1 MAKRE
6 YVSPAV
12 SDLGSAVA
20 VTLGFPGGTLESMS
34 TKVTVG

>member
-1 MAKRE
+1 MAKSA
-6 YVSPAV
+6 YVAPAI

-20 VTLGFPGGTLESMS
+20 ATLGFPGGTLESMT